1 MGVMLVK
8 TFLARLFGGRAKP
21 VESPAADA
29 ADYLVLV
36 QVGEGAEPV
45 PMTLGDLLE
54 CDTREKLLQRA
65 AEKTDD
71 AAKRA
76 DRRIIDHLK
85 SLGVPEDISR
95 YKNEEG
101 TTTLYYR
108 LGGLRGRK
116 PTDPS
121 DEG

>member
-1 MGVMLVK
+1 MK
-8 TFLARLFGGRAKP
+8 KFLARLFGGKAKP

-36 QVGEGAEPV
+36 QVREGAEPV

-65 AEKTDD
+65 AEKADD

-76 DRRIIDHLK
+76 DRPIIDHLK
-85 SLGVPEDISR
+85 ALGVPEDTSR
-95 YKNEEG
+95 YEKEQG
-101 TTTLYYR
+101 TTTLYHR

-116 PTDPS
+116 RTDP
-121 DEG
+121 